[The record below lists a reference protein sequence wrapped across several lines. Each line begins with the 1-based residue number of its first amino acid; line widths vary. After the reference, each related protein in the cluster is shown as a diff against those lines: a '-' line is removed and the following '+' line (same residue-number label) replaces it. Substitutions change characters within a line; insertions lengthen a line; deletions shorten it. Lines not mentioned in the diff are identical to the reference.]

1 MQCNVPHTNELT
13 LNLKAYDAAMLCV
26 RAGCVSL
33 CLRAP
38 LYVSLCLPPNH
49 LSTCCVIHSF
59 TGSGRTLHGALIPET
74 LMLTSLV
81 ACPENTPWTSS
92 IYTCPKHK
100 TKKKVYERFP
110 FAIIGTGGWVHPR
123 QASIWKWPRVVN
135 PTKWGFNGIGQM
147 SLLRVTFQPT

>member
-1 MQCNVPHTNELT
+1 MMDSVKTAQFAGFKGSCSIDEAIEFIMEQLQMGNRVKLFPKEEYKKMQWVYVHSNV
-13 LNLKAYDAAMLCV
+13 A
-26 RAGCVSL
+26 
-33 CLRAP
+33 
-38 LYVSLCLPPNH
+38 
-49 LSTCCVIHSF
+49 
-59 TGSGRTLHGALIPET
+59 GSGRTLHGALIPET

-110 FAIIGTGGWVHPR
+110 FAIIGIGGWVHPG

-147 SLLRVTFQPT
+147 SLLRVTFQLT